1 MNTPLVRIILFI
13 LVFGCV
19 TMLPWW
25 VSTAVL
31 IGLTIYFPYY
41 LEVLFFGFL
50 FDTLYASSYR
60 FPYTGLTVAVVFL
73 LVTMLVRT
81 RIRT

>member
-1 MNTPLVRIILFI
+1 MNQPWVRVILFI

-19 TMLPWW
+19 TMVPWW
-25 VSTAVL
+25 LSAMVL
-31 IGLTIYFPYY
+31 VGLTVYFPYY

-50 FDTLYASSYR
+50 FDRLYAGSLT
-60 FPYTGLTVAVVFL
+60 FPHTGLILAFLFL
-73 LVTMLVRT
+73 LGTMFIRT